1 MKRIALQIVN
11 NKDVNV
17 VALQSGKTVVQK
29 ATAATKYQLIDENG
43 QLISNIK
50 TDVVGD
56 DLWVFVDGAEQPNL
70 VLEGYQLHY
79 PIQNGQYLAETQAS
93 FATAESASAAKLL
106 ATTATLSTTKL
117 AGIAV
122 GSVALATAGA
132 SLMSYNRSGHKT
144 NSAVSPNPVEP
155 TTPTEPTNPVEPITP
170 TSPTS
175 PVAPVTPSEPVTPT
189 ESPKPILTFDT
200 VTSDNIVNI
209 AESQGN
215 VDLTGTVENAVDGS
229 IVTFLIGDQNFT
241 AQVVSGKFTHSVSGE
256 LLAKNNQIEATVTTP
271 MGLSSDTVTHSY
283 LVDVQAPLP
292 VITFDPITTDDIID
306 LLEAQITTTTVS
318 GSVKN
323 ARDGDKVVLTIGEAT
338 FEAIL
343 KDGKFS
349 ADVDTKAL
357 VVHQSIAAVVTTQ
370 DEAGNTAAAESSK
383 KYTLD
388 KVKYVPQVTIEQ
400 ITADNIINIS
410 ESEQILAIQGSATDS
425 PDGSTVRLVIGEQ
438 TFEGTITEGKF
449 SIPTSGELLAKNRKL
464 SVTVIT
470 PQNLMGEA
478 THTYEVDLEAPTLKI
493 NLNPIS
499 GDNHISTAESKQ
511 EFTTVTGT
519 VDGASEGDE
528 VIVFCGCLTCSGVQ
542 WVDMVTTVKN
552 GGFSVDFKT
561 VDLLKA
567 NYNIVKASVTTK
579 DAAENSATAED
590 SETYTQPTPLHIDIT
605 KIDDFSFNLGD
616 VDPLVRIKGTVEF
629 EGDYAV
635 GMNDKRLHQ
644 VDVTIGGKVYSAG
657 FHNKQFFIDI
667 RASELEALNGQA
679 VSISFP
685 IASGSWANQDLHNNV
700 YRITAKEDGTYSVVM
715 SYGAITPQVK
725 SITFDSPHLVKETET
740 SYKVNYQAEPQVE
753 VSGQVIADS
762 DSDVKV
768 GDKIVVKVGDQS
780 YDTTVQAG
788 NLFSVMVD
796 KSVLAKANQVTA
808 TLTTV
813 DSNGVSI
820 QVSDVEN
827 IISTGTV
834 SGAHVITQAKPPATI
849 NNDHSTDGYNF
860 PYFIQKLG
868 SVTSAVNTVLG
879 GKDTPLIYTYH
890 FVTAEERAA
899 GIESMRELPIKAGS
913 YVDPD
918 TYHAN
923 FKTDIRNAYK
933 EIEKYINVKFVEVDT
948 QAAADTNI
956 YVAAFDGSLSGS
968 AAYAWPGYN
977 LVWNAGVKYDRSGLN
992 FPFYT
997 ALHEIGHTLGM
1008 GHSGPT
1014 FKDAYFKEETLEF
1027 TNMSYRFG
1035 VDNGRYFNLKTLR
1048 MFDLAY
1054 LHHQFG
1060 VNKEAR
1066 SGNDVYSF
1074 KAYNSYAADGDIYI
1088 WDGAGVD
1095 TFDASKETQGVH
1107 VNLTPGSWI
1116 YVGDTR
1122 EQNLVVKGTKS
1133 YTIQEYFGLSADA
1146 KVTDNAWIKLG
1157 TTTFNE
1163 YTEGQAF
1170 IGYGTQIENLVGSE
1184 FNDTLTGNVADNNIY
1199 GGAGNDTIDGG
1210 AGNDYLDGGLGD
1222 DVLVGGLGDDTFI
1235 LDSAADAI
1243 LEQEGEGNDTVYSL
1257 ANISLEGAANVENV
1271 ILIGTTATEA
1281 TGNALDNRLVAN
1293 DIGNTLNGGAG
1304 NDRLEGGLGVD
1315 TLVGGDGSDTFVFSS
1330 TLNGKIDTIDLNAE
1344 DKIELSSA
1352 VFTAMSVGDNAL
1364 DFIKLE
1370 SGKLYYD
1377 SDKSGSAGATHFAT
1391 LSSQLVTLEN
1401 NMVVIV

>member
-1 MKRIALQIVN
+1 M
-11 NKDVNV
+11 
-17 VALQSGKTVVQK
+17 TPP
-29 ATAATKYQLIDENG
+29 
-43 QLISNIK
+43 
-50 TDVVGD
+50 TDTNTGSS
-56 DLWVFVDGAEQPNL
+56 EQPT
-70 VLEGYQLHY
+70 V
-79 PIQNGQYLAETQAS
+79 
-93 FATAESASAAKLL
+93 
-106 ATTATLSTTKL
+106 
-117 AGIAV
+117 
-122 GSVALATAGA
+122 
-132 SLMSYNRSGHKT
+132 
-144 NSAVSPNPVEP
+144 
-155 TTPTEPTNPVEPITP
+155 
-170 TSPTS
+170 
-175 PVAPVTPSEPVTPT
+175 PVTPPAEPV
-189 ESPKPILTFDT
+189 KPEISL
-200 VTSDNIVNI
+200 
-209 AESQGN
+209 
-215 VDLTGTVENAVDGS
+215 
-229 IVTFLIGDQNFT
+229 
-241 AQVVSGKFTHSVSGE
+241 
-256 LLAKNNQIEATVTTP
+256 
-271 MGLSSDTVTHSY
+271 
-283 LVDVQAPLP
+283 
-292 VITFDPITTDDIID
+292 DPIATDDIID
-306 LLEAQITTTTVS
+306 VLEAQATTITVS
-318 GSVKN
+318 GSAKNVK
-323 ARDGDKVVLTIGEAT
+323 DGDSVSLIIGEAT
-338 FEAIL
+338 FNTVV

-349 ADVDTKAL
+349 VAVDTKTL
-357 VVHQSIAAVVTTQ
+357 VVHQTIEAQVTTQ
-370 DEAGNTAAAESSK
+370 DNVGNTATAEASK
-383 KYTLD
+383 SYTLD
-388 KVKYVPQVTIEQ
+388 KVKYVPQVTIDQ
-400 ITADNIINIS
+400 ITADNTINIK
-410 ESEQILAIQGSATDS
+410 ESGETVSIQGSVTDA
-425 PDGSTVRLVIGEQ
+425 PNGSVVSIVIGDQ
-438 TFEGTITEGKF
+438 TLTGTVTDGRF
-449 SIPTSGELLAKNRKL
+449 TVDASGELLSKNREL
-464 SVTVIT
+464 QVTVVT
-470 PQNLMGEA
+470 PQNLTGSA

-493 NLNPIS
+493 DLDPIS

-519 VDGASEGDE
+519 VDGATEGDE
-528 VIVFCGCLTCSGVQ
+528 VIVSCGCLTCSGVQ

-590 SETYTQPTPLHIDIT
+590 SETYTQPTPLQIDIT
-605 KIDDFSFNLGD
+605 KIDDFSFNMGD
-616 VDPLVRIKGTVEF
+616 VDPLVRIKGAVEF

-667 RASELEALNGQA
+667 PASELKALNGQA

-685 IASGSWANQDLHNNV
+685 VASGSWANQDLHNNV
-700 YRITAKEDGTYSVVM
+700 YRITAKEDGTYSVAM
-715 SYGAITPQVK
+715 SYGAITSTVK
-725 SITFDSPHLVKETET
+725 AVTFDSPYLTKETAT
-740 SYKVNYQAEPQVE
+740 SYKVNYQAEAQVE
-753 VSGQVIADS
+753 VSGTVTSS
-762 DSDVKV
+762 DDVSVNV

-796 KSVLAKANQVTA
+796 KSVLAKANEVTA

-834 SGAHVITQAKPPATI
+834 SGTHVITQAQPPATI
-849 NNDHSTDGYNF
+849 NNDHSTEGYNF

-1008 GHSGPT
+1008 GHSSPT
-1014 FKDAYFKEETLEF
+1014 FTGAYQKEETLEF

-1048 MFDLAY
+1048 MFDIAY

-1095 TFDASKETQGVH
+1095 TFDASKETQGVN

-1116 YVGDTR
+1116 YVGETR
-1122 EQNLVVKGTKS
+1122 EQNLVVEGTKS
-1133 YTIQEYFGLSADA
+1133 YTIQEYFGLAA
-1146 KVTDNAWIKLG
+1146 NAQVTDTSWIKLG

-1184 FNDTLTGNVADNNIY
+1184 FKDTLTGNVANNNIY

-1222 DVLVGGLGDDTFI
+1222 DILVGGLGDDTFV
-1235 LDSAADAI
+1235 LDSAADAV

-1257 ANISLEGAANVENV
+1257 ADISLEGAEHVENV
-1271 ILIGTTATEA
+1271 ILIGTTATKA
-1281 TGNALDNRLVAN
+1281 TGNTLNNMLVAN
-1293 DIGNTLNGGAG
+1293 NIGNTLTGGVG
-1304 NDRLEGGLGVD
+1304 DDRLVGGFGAD
-1315 TLVGGDGSDTFVFSS
+1315 TLVGGDGTDTFVFNSA
-1330 TLNGKIDTIDLNAE
+1330 LNGKIDIIDFKAE
-1344 DKIELSSA
+1344 DRIELSREVFTSLTTIENINDYIKYDSTTGYLSYDRDANGAESA
-1352 VFTAMSVGDNAL
+1352 V
-1364 DFIKLE
+1364 
-1370 SGKLYYD
+1370 
-1377 SDKSGSAGATHFAT
+1377 HFAT
-1391 LSSQLVTLEN
+1391 LESPLTALDNSSF
-1401 NMVVIV
+1401 IIA